1 MKKLSFII
9 STAIAI
15 LLIFSNMSLLL
26 KSDSKINRLS
36 FLTEW
41 GKVKQEDM
49 AKTLPAEGVV
59 KPAETHAVYFN
70 DQHAISQEFLV
81 KKGDEVTVGTPL
93 FTYIA
98 SDIAAEKAR
107 LETEKHNIQNKMQS
121 IEEHIEKLKNSLTNM
136 ETETKLDSG
145 NLHVVTYSLEQAIY
159 AKQLEVSLLQNELET
174 FDEQIATLNNSEPEL
189 TIYSDVNGTIK
200 EINEN
205 LTNPLIT
212 INSDVL
218 TVEGLLAEKD
228 VHKVSPGMRSF
239 LSLQQQN
246 EQFNGEVTAVQN
258 FPDEEPT
265 IGQASLYPFT
275 VSFAEP
281 GETDSIRTGAHVN
294 IDVVLEE
301 ANGVLTV
308 PAKSIENGKE
318 EQFLYVISPN
328 GTVVKQVVETGL
340 KVNGRQEVRF
350 GVDKNTL
357 FIVDPNQV
365 NSTDHSFFTPIKTSH
380 IEKEAFLG
388 LTKKQMLKYVL
399 YGFLH

>member
-136 ETETKLDSG
+136 ETETKLDSE

-246 EQFNGEVTAVQN
+246 EQCNGEVTAVQN

-275 VSFAEP
+275 VSIAEP

-380 IEKEAFLG
+380 IEKKAFLG